1 MGFAGVT
8 LSAFFA
14 PLLMPYGRRLG
25 RRARRQRLRTA
36 CIAAFLIPMF
46 VVDPQTVRRLMG
58 ISQDTY
64 DLPPEK

>member
-1 MGFAGVT
+1 MGIAGVT

-25 RRARRQRLRTA
+25 RRARRQRIRTA

-46 VVDPQTVRRLMG
+46 VVDP
-58 ISQDTY
+58 
-64 DLPPEK
+64 